1 MYKSFHT
8 KQVQTQS
15 FISVNQ
21 AQKATVALKLV
32 FLLTKAYEK
41 WKNLKLKPDY
51 EWEVNTDI
59 DCL

>member
-21 AQKATVALKLV
+21 AQV